1 MTKRLLGPASVKKI
15 YPPKRLL
22 GPASEK
28 EIYTSK
34 KLIVLWDETVMEWG
48 IYRKNDREKVLQ
60 WIGDDERVVDW
71 CDETSNVKVPEELW
85 PLAIQRKAER
95 KAEFEKRERERE
107 REEAREAREAREQAV
122 RKEKYLASLSM
133 DDREDILAREGNR
146 ERKRERKE
154 AEYQKWKKDG
164 MPGGPR
170 IPDMIKK
177 PEKPEEPGGPRIPDM
192 IKKPEKPEEPEEVF
206 PWEKG

>member
-1 MTKRLLGPASVKKI
+1 MTI
-15 YPPKRLL
+15 RLL

-34 KLIVLWDETVMEWG
+34 KLIVLWDETVREWG
-48 IYRKNDREKVLQ
+48 IYRKNDRVKVLQ

-71 CDETSNVKVPEELW
+71 CDETSNVKVPEELQ

-107 REEAREAREAREQAV
+107 REEAREAREARGQAV

-133 DDREDILAREGNR
+133 DDRGTIGRIFLAREGNR

-177 PEKPEEPGGPRIPDM
+177 PE
-192 IKKPEKPEEPEEVF
+192 EPEEVF
-206 PWEKG
+206 PWEKKVSDG

>member
-1 MTKRLLGPASVKKI
+1 MTI
-15 YPPKRLL
+15 RLL

-34 KLIVLWDETVMEWG
+34 KLIVLWDEIVGEWG
-48 IYRKNDREKVLQ
+48 IYRKNDRVKVLQ
-60 WIGDDERVVDW
+60 WIGSDEDLLTW
-71 CDETSNVKVPEELW
+71 CEQTSNVKVPEELQ

-95 KAEFEKRERERE
+95 KAEFEKGEREDAE
-107 REEAREAREAREQAV
+107 KAREEAEGAE
-122 RKEKYLASLSM
+122 RKEKYLVSLSM

-154 AEYQKWKKDG
+154 TEYQKWKKAG

-170 IPDMIKK
+170 IPDMI
-177 PEKPEEPGGPRIPDM
+177 EEP
-192 IKKPEKPEEPEEVF
+192 KKPEEPEEVF
-206 PWEKG
+206 PWEK